1 MFKLSLLCFDK
12 SSDLFPSLS
21 EFEIKFIFRHTQ
33 KQFFAMKSYFIKKSC
48 LTVGSNNWQMMCL
61 KIPRANRIEI
71 DSIKNKYFSLSQ
83 QKLRGRRRNEN
94 DYLHWTIFTTFVN
107 RKTTLIQ
114 NSLCSEMYCML
125 SKKRLIYS
133 SNQLYTGTLRGVGL
147 ALSYISSNGTKL
159 CRSC

>member
-94 DYLHWTIFTTFVN
+94 DYLHWTIFTTFVKQKDHAN
-107 RKTTLIQ
+107 PESTLFW
-114 NSLCSEMYCML
+114 NVMYCTVYCQR
-125 SKKRLIYS
+125 KD
-133 SNQLYTGTLRGVGL
+133 
-147 ALSYISSNGTKL
+147 
-159 CRSC
+159 